1 MSSTYNTCKIKSYF
15 LRWIPSFHILQSG
28 LFIVS
33 SQIRLLILILS
44 DAFFYDGVYK
54 LFGKKNLKWLGVVAT
69 LMMTFV
75 QLGGALVTKTGS
87 ADGCGSSWP
96 LCHGALIPEFFPIDT
111 IIELSHRAVSALSL
125 LMVLWLVITAW
136 KHIGYIKEIKPLS
149 IISVGFLLLQ
159 ALIGAAAVIWQQN
172 DYVLALHFGI
182 SLISF
187 SSVFLITLIIFS
199 IDQKYE
205 ADELYIKKPLRRL
218 TWLMAIIIYC
228 GVYTG
233 ALVRHANASLAYGG
247 WPLPFHDLVPHSEQD
262 WVQLTH
268 RIMAFIVFTIIMITY
283 IHAVKNYPN
292 NRTVH
297 YGYTAAFILVILQVI
312 TGALSIMTNV
322 NLIIALFHA
331 LFITYL
337 FGMTTYFIMLML
349 RSVRSD
355 KQ

>member
-15 LRWIPSFHILQSG
+15 LRWIPSFHILHSG
-28 LFIVS
+28 QFIVS
-33 SQIRLLILILS
+33 SQTRLLILILS
-44 DAFFYDGVYK
+44 DAFFMMGCINC
-54 LFGKKNLKWLGVVAT
+54 LAKNLKWLGVVAT

-205 ADELYIKKPLRRL
+205 ADELYIKS
-218 TWLMAIIIYC
+218 
-228 GVYTG
+228 
-233 ALVRHANASLAYGG
+233 H
-247 WPLPFHDLVPHSEQD
+247 
-262 WVQLTH
+262 
-268 RIMAFIVFTIIMITY
+268 
-283 IHAVKNYPN
+283 
-292 NRTVH
+292 
-297 YGYTAAFILVILQVI
+297 
-312 TGALSIMTNV
+312 
-322 NLIIALFHA
+322 
-331 LFITYL
+331 
-337 FGMTTYFIMLML
+337 
-349 RSVRSD
+349 
-355 KQ
+355 